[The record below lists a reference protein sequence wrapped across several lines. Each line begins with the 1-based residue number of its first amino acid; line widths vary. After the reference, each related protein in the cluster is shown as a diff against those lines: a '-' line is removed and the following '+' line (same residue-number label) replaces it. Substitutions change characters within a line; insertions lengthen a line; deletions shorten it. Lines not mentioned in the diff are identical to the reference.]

1 MCGATISYE
10 SVCTLRVDFLEYIS
24 LHEDRIS
31 RVSDLSRIVAG
42 SCEYRHGRV
51 LDIWKSEHELRGGGS
66 EDRWK
71 GREMGRKS
79 RKEGLNLVANV
90 RDSNITKEG
99 VHGSWVPGEL
109 VS

>member
-51 LDIWKSEHELRGGGS
+51 LDI
-66 EDRWK
+66 
-71 GREMGRKS
+71 
-79 RKEGLNLVANV
+79 
-90 RDSNITKEG
+90 
-99 VHGSWVPGEL
+99 
-109 VS
+109 